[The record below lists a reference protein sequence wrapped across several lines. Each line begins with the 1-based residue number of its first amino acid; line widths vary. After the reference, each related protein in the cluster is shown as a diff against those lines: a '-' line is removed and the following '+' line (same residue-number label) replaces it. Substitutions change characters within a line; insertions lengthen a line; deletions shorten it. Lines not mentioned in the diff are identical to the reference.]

1 MLLISVKTS
10 LDLQKKKKDFAQIKL
25 NSFNFVIY
33 FFELKTKSNL
43 YLLFVSNLVGYIHL
57 VTF

>member
-10 LDLQKKKKDFAQIKL
+10 LDLQKKKDFAQIKL